1 MQRRKGHTTKGS
13 LIHDG
18 KVGNYYQ
25 SSLSLKILNIDHGG
39 DLISK

>member
-18 KVGNYYQ
+18 KVGNYQ